1 MMALIYDL
9 VAFMTEQDGKR
20 FRANA
25 PAQTWNALLVWIR
38 EQAGKKDD
46 EREIK
51 LHQTGTWRAIYRRLW
66 DILAEGESVFPRD
79 ARSGRPLHVTRS
91 ETSPP
96 QVIDI
101 HDLPTS
107 LQRFVVAAIVK
118 QVVAAR
124 TGRNVI
130 RGLRYLLML
139 DELNRFAPRN
149 NNDPITQLLERVA
162 SEMRSRGII
171 LLARSNSLRKY
182 PLRSSKILPFG
193 SWGEPARGLQ
203 TVFAGMGQSGA
214 TPSQCSRPRR
224 KADHATNFSS
234 TDVYQD
240 SVSCLGDAS
249 RGYRRHTV

>member
-1 MMALIYDL
+1 
-9 VAFMTEQDGKR
+9 
-20 FRANA
+20 
-25 PAQTWNALLVWIR
+25 LLVWIR
-38 EQAGKKDD
+38 EQAGRKDD

-66 DILAEGESVFPRD
+66 DILTEGESVFPRD
-79 ARSGRPLHVTRS
+79 ARSGRPLHVTRN

-101 HDLPTS
+101 HDLPTN

-118 QVVAAR
+118 QVVTAR

-162 SEMRSRGII
+162 SEMRSQGII
-171 LLARSNSLRKY
+171 LLGAQQLASQVSTKIIENSSVR
-182 PLRSSKILPFG
+182 ILG
-193 SWGEPARGLQ
+193 RTGPAEL
-203 TVFAGMGQSGA
+203 
-214 TPSQCSRPRR
+214 
-224 KADHATNFSS
+224 
-234 TDVYQD
+234 QD
-240 SVSCLGDAS
+240 SVWQAWDKAARRQASVLGPDEKLIMQPTFRQPMFVKIPFPAWAM
-249 RGYRRHTV
+249 RREDIAPPLFNEIPEI